1 MDGKKIAR
9 GGVTVAET
17 LAKYGL
23 IKGLGT
29 VARCGWEAGGVLLKE
44 HVNLTQHF
52 SGCSLDSNIGSF
64 LMSKTQKAVDWSTKK
79 VENGSV
85 FLKASKALNFFCSRD
100 TKTFSKQLF

>member
-64 LMSKTQKAVDWSTKK
+64 LMSKTQKAVDRSTKK

-85 FLKASKALNFFCSRD
+85 SLLKKLADKARGGLS
-100 TKTFSKQLF
+100 

>member
-17 LAKYGL
+17 LVKYG
-23 IKGLGT
+23 IKGSGLI
-29 VARCGWEAGGVLLKE
+29 VRCGVEATGVLLKE
-44 HVNLTQHF
+44 VGSLASHF
-52 SGCSLDSNIGSF
+52 SGCSLGSNIGSF

-85 FLKASKALNFFCSRD
+85 SLLKKLADKARGELS
-100 TKTFSKQLF
+100 

>member
-29 VARCGWEAGGVLLKE
+29 
-44 HVNLTQHF
+44 VNLTQHF

-85 FLKASKALNFFCSRD
+85 SLLKKLADKARGGLS
-100 TKTFSKQLF
+100 

>member
-29 VARCGWEAGGVLLKE
+29 GARCGWEAGGVLLKE

-85 FLKASKALNFFCSRD
+85 FLLKKLADKARGGLS
-100 TKTFSKQLF
+100 

>member
-17 LAKYGL
+17 LVKYG
-23 IKGLGT
+23 IKGSGLII
-29 VARCGWEAGGVLLKE
+29 RCGWEAGGVLLKE

-85 FLKASKALNFFCSRD
+85 SLLKKLADKARGGLS
-100 TKTFSKQLF
+100 